1 MGFQQHLPTTTEKAY
16 IKKQKN
22 MLLNSVREM
31 VSVVC
36 AQLKKIVLA
45 SETKTV
51 QRRKFRGDFF
61 WQVFLEYS

>member
-1 MGFQQHLPTTTEKAY
+1 
-16 IKKQKN
+16 